1 MKTKVELLEE
11 IVKKQDERMKF
22 MEELFDLYDESE
34 IIDNSYTTYYSI
46 KNKLKLNNIEIT
58 DLKSRLSEAGE
69 KKKQERMCLNCALA
83 YKPTLT
89 KPCVTCDIKI
99 HSNWQPR

>member
-11 IVKKQDERMKF
+11 IVMKQDERMKF

-46 KNKLKLNNIEIT
+46 KNKLK
-58 DLKSRLSEAGE
+58 
-69 KKKQERMCLNCALA
+69 
-83 YKPTLT
+83 
-89 KPCVTCDIKI
+89 
-99 HSNWQPR
+99 